1 MSLSDWLWRKK
12 LILLLTIVVIAEVI
26 MYLMTSEWFPWEW

>member
-1 MSLSDWLWRKK
+1 MSLNDWLWRKK

-26 MYLMTSEWFPWEW
+26 MYLMTAEWFPWEW